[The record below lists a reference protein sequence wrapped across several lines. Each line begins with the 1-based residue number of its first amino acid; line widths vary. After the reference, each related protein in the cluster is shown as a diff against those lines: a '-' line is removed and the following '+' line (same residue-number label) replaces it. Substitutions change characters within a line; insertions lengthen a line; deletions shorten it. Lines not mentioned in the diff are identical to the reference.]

1 MIFVLLPIAKSV
13 ETFKEQLYFR
23 TTPFLSAAKAHTFS
37 LYETKCLVLNVF
49 QNLEL
54 SVIFLFWRN
63 LKTKDFAAEADYYP
77 ANNLLFKFINRNTFE
92 VNNKDIVN
100 FEHFSH
106 LFLVFLLLTLNRWF
120 FTGKLV
126 AHKEKSRFSYCF
138 SRQVKQFCVSRKRN
152 LSIINVKVFK
162 GYIFL

>member
-1 MIFVLLPIAKSV
+1 MSFKIWNFQLFFYFE
-13 ETFKEQLYFR
+13 ET
-23 TTPFLSAAKAHTFS
+23 
-37 LYETKCLVLNVF
+37 
-49 QNLEL
+49 
-54 SVIFLFWRN
+54 

-92 VNNKDIVN
+92 VNNKDIIN

-138 SRQVKQFCVSRKRN
+138 SRQIKQFCVSRKRN
-152 LSIINVKVFK
+152 LSIINIKVFK